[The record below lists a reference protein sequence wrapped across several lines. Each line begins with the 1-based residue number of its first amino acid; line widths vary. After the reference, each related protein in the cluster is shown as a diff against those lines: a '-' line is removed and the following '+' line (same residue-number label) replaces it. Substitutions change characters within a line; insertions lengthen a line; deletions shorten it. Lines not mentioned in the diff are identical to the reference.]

1 MQASFSEANRARYKK
16 LASGSLTAVERRA
29 ILDLLADE
37 LAKQLCVGTKKT

>member
-1 MQASFSEANRARYKK
+1 MRTAFSEANLARYKK

-37 LAKQLCVGTKKT
+37 LAKQLCVGTTRT